1 MIIDCAAQNLIA
13 YEYQKDQYTLN
24 PIYRSGEKDEDKP
37 VYKFPT
43 KSLPTIVL
51 EDDIINPEGYGLR
64 KGFYNIV
71 PNDVMDMLL
80 IYQMGQLKAR
90 VPVIKMELDREEYGK
105 KQEPPKKMSSRRYQ
119 RKLEK
124 ERRKYYKGE
133 NPSEMEYKT
142 AQIKYFDEKD
152 AWIIEYVDKDVK
164 LYGMI
169 KF

>member
-1 MIIDCAAQNLIA
+1 MIIDYSVQNLIA
-13 YEYQKDQYTLN
+13 YEYQKDQFTPI

-43 KSLPTIVL
+43 KSLPTIIL
-51 EDDIINPEGYGLR
+51 EDDIIDSEGYGLK
-64 KGFYNIV
+64 KGFYNVV

-90 VPVIKMELDREEYGK
+90 VPVVKTEVDREEYGQ
-105 KQEPPKKMSSRRYQ
+105 KQKPPKKMSARKYQ

-124 ERRKYYKGE
+124 EKRKYYKGE
-133 NPSEMEYKT
+133 NPGEVEYIT
-142 AQIKYFDEKD
+142 AQIKYFKEKD